1 MDIFWKHTIIT
12 MTTIMKIIIIWVVVT
27 LALLPMGK

>member
-1 MDIFWKHTIIT
+1 MIITIIIT

-27 LALLPMGK
+27 LALLPTGK

>member
-1 MDIFWKHTIIT
+1 MIITIIIT